1 MTKTFT
7 LVTVTYSGDLGP
19 FRDLCASVDQHM
31 PDVEHHVLVDRS
43 DLDVFAEFSGPKR
56 KIVDCATVLPSYR
69 EFNVG
74 RKRVWVRWPFKVVR
88 GWIYQ
93 QLGKIGYVQSLDCGA
108 AVIVDSDAV
117 FIRAIEESDLF
128 DGDAVKLYRRPDHPS
143 GPADQSAQW
152 HDVAS
157 RALGL
162 EPRGYTGAD
171 YISTAVI
178 WSPAVLRDAIR
189 HIDAGSSQSWD
200 QVLTRFFRFSEY
212 VIYGVFCDHVQGP
225 HQDRIAK
232 TEAEICHCS
241 WHYDLSSTMGRA
253 GFVGDLKDHHRAVLI
268 QSNLGLSP
276 EARQAVLNEFKL
288 DLSAIASA

>member
-19 FRDLCASVDQHM
+19 FRDLCASVDKHM

-43 DLDVFAEFSGPKR
+43 DLEVFAEFSGPNR
-56 KIVDCATVLPSYR
+56 RIVDCSGLLPSYR
-69 EFNVG
+69 ELNIA
-74 RKRVWVRWPFKVVR
+74 RKRVWLRWPFKVVR

-93 QLGKIGYVQSLDCGA
+93 QLAKIGYVHSLDCDA

-117 FIRAIEESDLF
+117 FIRAIEQSDLF

-152 HDVAS
+152 HDAAS

-162 EPRGYTGAD
+162 PTRGYTGAD

-178 WSPAVLRDAIR
+178 SSPEVLRNAVKRIE
-189 HIDAGSSQSWD
+189 AVWGQPWD
-200 QVLTRFFRFSEY
+200 RVLSRFFRFSEY
-212 VIYGVFCDHVQGP
+212 VIYGVFCDHVRGP
-225 HQDRIAK
+225 HQDRIAR
-232 TEAEICHCS
+232 TEAELCHCS
-241 WHYDLSSTMGRA
+241 WHYDLSAPTGRA
-253 GFVGDLKDHHRAVLI
+253 QFAAGLESHHRAVLI
-268 QSNLGLSP
+268 QSNLGLGP
-276 EARQAVLNEFKL
+276 EARRAVLNEFDL
-288 DLSAIASA
+288 DFSAIASA